1 MKKNT
6 IWILILF
13 MTITFVGLLLLQLK
27 YISQTNEIL
36 HEQFVDGVRRS
47 LYRTMRDLEEWE
59 VKRFIDETIEGH
71 TDDVKRA
78 KDLINTG
85 GSVTTQRFF
94 FHNQDSLLRPTTS
107 VQLGAVNSGTI
118 TDLTVVYNQRLYE
131 RFMRSRELI
140 DIVTA
145 KLVNEAPAMPLEERL
160 DFVVVDDMLR
170 THLYNN
176 GISLEYHFAVTDRW
190 NNVIYNCHDQ
200 RFKITPSCF
209 RQQLFPE
216 DNSDKGY
223 YLYLC
228 FPEQREYFGKSMRL
242 VIPSFLLTTLLLA
255 TFLFTIIYIFRQK
268 WLSEVKND
276 FVNNMTHE
284 LKTPISSIS
293 LASQMLNDKAV
304 TKSPLLLENC
314 ARVIRDETKRLSM
327 LVDQVLQ
334 TSVLERGKTN
344 LTFTEVDVNEMIENI
359 TMNFQIK
366 VSAKG
371 GELKVDLNAYNPFA
385 MADEM
390 HLGNVIYNLMDNAV
404 KYAADDRPLL
414 LTVSTMNE
422 GNKLFITIEDNG
434 IGMKKEYLKHIFD
447 KFYRV
452 PTGNKHD
459 VKGFGLGLSY
469 VKKIIT
475 DHKGIIKVESEL
487 NLGTKFIIEIPTINL
502 D

>member
-1 MKKNT
+1 
-6 IWILILF
+6 

-200 RFKITPSCF
+200 
-209 RQQLFPE
+209 
-216 DNSDKGY
+216 
-223 YLYLC
+223 
-228 FPEQREYFGKSMRL
+228 
-242 VIPSFLLTTLLLA
+242 
-255 TFLFTIIYIFRQK
+255 
-268 WLSEVKND
+268 
-276 FVNNMTHE
+276 
-284 LKTPISSIS
+284 
-293 LASQMLNDKAV
+293 
-304 TKSPLLLENC
+304 
-314 ARVIRDETKRLSM
+314 
-327 LVDQVLQ
+327 
-334 TSVLERGKTN
+334 
-344 LTFTEVDVNEMIENI
+344 
-359 TMNFQIK
+359 
-366 VSAKG
+366 
-371 GELKVDLNAYNPFA
+371 
-385 MADEM
+385 
-390 HLGNVIYNLMDNAV
+390 
-404 KYAADDRPLL
+404 
-414 LTVSTMNE
+414 
-422 GNKLFITIEDNG
+422 
-434 IGMKKEYLKHIFD
+434 IGRAH
-447 KFYRV
+447 V
-452 PTGNKHD
+452 
-459 VKGFGLGLSY
+459 
-469 VKKIIT
+469 
-475 DHKGIIKVESEL
+475 
-487 NLGTKFIIEIPTINL
+487 
-502 D
+502 